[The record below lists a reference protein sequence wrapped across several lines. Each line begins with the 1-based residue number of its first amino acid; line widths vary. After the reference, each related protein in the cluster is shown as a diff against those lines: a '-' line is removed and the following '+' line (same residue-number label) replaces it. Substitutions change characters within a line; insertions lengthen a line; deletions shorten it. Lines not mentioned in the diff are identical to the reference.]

1 MNRAVQRNKI
11 QKAPTAV
18 CADAYPPSSIP
29 ASGDS
34 VFALS
39 SHFPEK
45 SIATLPRIEFVVTCG
60 KERVVTI
67 SNRNKNVRFL
77 SILVICTGK
86 CFPRISLPRAVRRF
100 LSIPLPPPGMV
111 SPHRTVKINRN
122 TDLIESA
129 LSPSK
134 SAAKSKSIGNFHA
147 FRPAAG
153 WTCFSQNVNSLVHAG
168 VLGGCY

>member
-1 MNRAVQRNKI
+1 MPDVITNRLSVSGRVL
-11 QKAPTAV
+11 PM
-18 CADAYPPSSIP
+18 PLIP
-29 ASGDS
+29 CYS
-34 VFALS
+34 
-39 SHFPEK
+39 EK

-77 SILVICTGK
+77 RIPVTSTGTRFLSILVICTGE

-168 VLGGCY
+168 VLGGCS